1 MLAVFVGR
9 RLLGADEALGP
20 AIAWA
25 GAAAVALALGLELRA
40 AGRAADAGARAAAR
54 WIAWGLGAGLVALG
68 IAALTTAWA
77 AQTFGWEGESRE
89 RWQGLAGAAWA
100 LPWLAGTVPA
110 VALDLA
116 RRHSPRLLPLA
127 QVRQTAAAAL
137 AAAFALALPFPANWL
152 ATRHEQRW
160 DLTYFKT
167 TAAGTATQNI
177 AAALENPVNVR
188 IFLPPTSELVD
199 ELRGYF
205 AGIRGERLSVEILDA
220 AANPRLAKALR
231 VRDNGTVAF
240 TAGDVVLPEPGET
253 PAEDTPAP
261 LTKTIEVGVD
271 FDKAKRTL
279 KKFDAEV
286 QKILLDLGHSDRIV
300 YLTAGHGEATWN
312 AGEPNRKVAAMR
324 QILQAMHFQVK
335 SLSVA
340 DGLADA
346 IPEDADLVAIL
357 GPTEPFLDAE
367 VAALDAFSQRGG
379 AVLVALDPEGRRTD
393 LPADPLVDWVTR
405 HGATYRPTMLAAEA
419 GIVPVWREKRD
430 RNNLVTNRF
439 SVHPITTFLAERAAN
454 VFLFTPGTASFEVSQ
469 EGPMKLVVAVRSLGV
484 AWNDLDGDLEFDAD
498 GGETKEERH
507 LVVAVTPKE
516 EGPVRRRILATG
528 DASLYSD
535 LALGNIANQQFVY
548 DSFNWLIGSEA
559 LSGTTE
565 SEEDVKIEHTKE
577 GEAAWFYATVL
588 GVPLLVAG
596 VGIWRTRRRRG
607 GRT

>member
-9 RLLGADEALGP
+9 RLLGADETLGP
-20 AIAWA
+20 AVAWA
-25 GAAAVALALGLELRA
+25 GAAAVALAVGLELRA

-54 WIAWGLGAGLVALG
+54 WIASGYGAGLAALG
-68 IAALTTAWA
+68 IAGLTTAWA
-77 AQTFGWEGESRE
+77 AETLGWEGEARE
-89 RWQGLAGAAWA
+89 RWQGLAGAAWV
-100 LPWLAGTVPA
+100 LPWLAGTIPA
-110 VALDLA
+110 AALHLA

-160 DLTYFKT
+160 DFTYFKT

-253 PAEDTPAP
+253 PPSDAPAP

-367 VAALDAFSQRGG
+367 VAAVDAFSQRGG
-379 AVLVALDPEGRRTD
+379 AVLVALDPEGRRAD

-454 VFLFTPGTASFEVSQ
+454 VFLFMPGTASFEVSQ

-484 AWNDLDGDLEFDAD
+484 AWNDLDGDLDFDAD

-516 EGPVRRRILATG
+516 EGPVRRRILVTA

-577 GEAAWFYATVL
+577 GEATWFYATVL

-596 VGIWRTRRRRG
+596 VGTWRTRRRRG